1 MDLLL
6 WLFKLINDKNII
18 TMTNTLLCSPD
29 FIRLNSNISDNC
41 NSKVLITG
49 IRETQDDELQEI
61 LGQLLLEKLQN
72 LIENGEIENPEYSI
86 YKEVLDRSQMF
97 ITYKVIAKIT
107 IMFSFKID
115 NAGVVQSRDEYLDS
129 VGIDDIF
136 TLKQHYDTKA
146 SHYAYLLQNFL
157 MENLNY
163 IPELTEFQAWKIKST
178 LYSAASPSIF
188 LGGPRGRGWFRFF
201 PYRFQWGNNFP

>member
-1 MDLLL
+1 M
-6 WLFKLINDKNII
+6 KNVI
-18 TMTNTLLCSPD
+18 LCSPD
-29 FIRLNSNISDNC
+29 FIRLNSNISDNV
-41 NSKVLITG
+41 NSKVLATA

-61 LGQLLLEKLQN
+61 LGQPLLEKLQDLVEDN
-72 LIENGEIENPEYSI
+72 TIENPENKI
-86 YKEVLDRSQMF
+86 YKDVLDKAQMF
-97 ITYKVIAKIT
+97 IVYKVIAEIIVMLNCKV
-107 IMFSFKID
+107 D
-115 NAGVVQSRDEYLDS
+115 NAGLIQTSDENMTPMSLD
-129 VGIDDIF
+129 DTF

-178 LYSAASPSIF
+178 LYSAASPSVF

>member
-1 MDLLL
+1 M
-6 WLFKLINDKNII
+6 KNV
-18 TMTNTLLCSPD
+18 LLCSPD
-29 FIRLNSNISDNC
+29 FVRLNSNISDNV
-41 NSKVLITG
+41 NSKVLATA

-61 LGQLLLEKLQN
+61 LGQPLLEKLQD
-72 LIENGEIENPEYSI
+72 LIENNTIEDTENKV
-86 YKEVLDRSQMF
+86 YKDVLDKAQMF
-97 ITYKVIAKIT
+97 ITYKVIAEIIVMLNCKV
-107 IMFSFKID
+107 D
-115 NAGVVQSRDEYLDS
+115 NAGLIQTRDENMEFMTLD
-129 VGIDDIF
+129 DTF

-178 LYSAASPSIF
+178 LYSAASPSVF

-201 PYRFQWGNNFP
+201 PYRYQRGMNWPN